1 MVQKQPIDSME
12 AVPSDTRARL
22 IDAAA
27 EAFYM
32 GGYSI
37 SMDALA
43 THAGVAK
50 QTLYNHFPSKE
61 ALFSEVVRRDAKRM
75 TTALEEDGGDLRA
88 RLLRF
93 AIAFRALVMSQR
105 CIALHRTLIA
115 ESLRF
120 PEMTRAFYESGPAH
134 TLKGLTQ
141 LLARE
146 MQAGRLRR
154 ADEGKGETET
164 AAAAE
169 FAADMLLGML
179 SGAERTRYLL
189 GMEVCGTATDP
200 LRAEKIVDCFLRMFK
215 S

>member
-1 MVQKQPIDSME
+1 M
-12 AVPSDTRARL
+12 ADTSETATETNTPATRLRL

-37 SMDALA
+37 SMGAVA
-43 THAGVAK
+43 AHAGVAK

-61 ALFSEVVRRDAKRM
+61 ALFSEVVRRDAERM
-75 TTALEEDGGDLRA
+75 ITALEENGGDLRT
-88 RLLRF
+88 RLVRF
-93 AIAFRALVMSQR
+93 AVAFRTVVMGQR
-105 CIALHRTLIA
+105 CLALHRTLIA

-134 TLKGLTQ
+134 TLEQLTQ
-141 LLARE
+141 LIERE
-146 MQAGRLRR
+146 MRAGRLH
-154 ADEGKGETET
+154 AEGLT
-164 AAAAE
+164 AA

-189 GMEVCGTATDP
+189 GMEVCPSATDQG
-200 LRAEKIVDCFLRMFK
+200 RAAQIVDCFLRIFR
-215 S
+215 SC